1 MTALDPLKSVMA
13 LGNVDDTS
21 LALPS
26 RHKQLTGEQRVREQV
41 QTIKRTK
48 SRHLSSRSGSTSM
61 SPTSPLDDSVFV
73 DFAKSSTS
81 NGSVFLGNGYSKNH
95 IQEKSMN
102 KQSQSCVKKQTG
114 YHYERRYGGPVGALP
129 VGQRNTSR
137 SEPDL
142 VWRRS
147 VVQPSVPSQ
156 RMVSNKNSYVTRR
169 STSQYITGPALH
181 PQPLHLPNG
190 SAQTKMNGKING
202 KINGQVISSKTNIS
216 RTQSRPSMTESSSKI
231 KGHSGVNGNSVVTDI
246 TVKDA
251 VKFLSSEDEE
261 YQYCGASFIQ
271 HNTYNNDKAKEEV
284 LQLKGIPALVN
295 LVCSP
300 CSRVS
305 LTASAALRNLSFKND
320 STKEEIHHCGGI
332 TKAVEQLKASKS
344 VDLHKQLTGL
354 LWNLSSS
361 DNLRPDLLK
370 SALPVLMPDPAGP
383 QNTKSTERPEKDPD
397 VFYHATGCFRNLS
410 CAKQNS
416 RQFMRT
422 HPGLIDSLVSYVEK
436 CVAAEKPDDL
446 SVENCVCVLHNLTF
460 QLETEAPSVFKRINA
475 LANQSSKSQTQNSSS
490 SVGCFSSPSKAPEVE
505 RCFDYPSVEDPQ
517 PSGAGWLI
525 HSKTLSS
532 YLSLLKRSKR
542 EETLEACCGA
552 MRNLT
557 AHEGI
562 VFSVLSQIIVKNL
575 NGMQIITPLLRSS
588 KVNLQK
594 NMLTLVSNLM
604 KNPNL
609 QSAIGGKA
617 LPELLDLLRQGPS
630 GAHDS
635 DDNLALACQI
645 ASCLITKEPERN
657 KKHVNSSL
665 IKSLTDLSENRFMPK
680 SSKAAGVLLYKI
692 WSDKDLQSFLKKQGM
707 SKSSFV
713 NDITVAAYKS
723 AQVVD

>member
-1 MTALDPLKSVMA
+1 MTTLDPLKSVMA

-21 LALPS
+21 LAMPS

-48 SRHLSSRSGSTSM
+48 SRHFSSRSGSASM

-73 DFAKSSTS
+73 DSAKSSTS
-81 NGSVFLGNGYSKNH
+81 NGSVFFGNGYSKNH
-95 IQEKSMN
+95 IQEKNIN
-102 KQSQSCVKKQTG
+102 KQGLSSVKKHTSA

-147 VVQPSVPSQ
+147 VIQPSVPTQ
-156 RMVSNKNSYVTRR
+156 KVVSKQSNYVARR
-169 STSQYITGPALH
+169 STSQYITGSALH

-190 SAQTKMNGKING
+190 SAQTKMNGKM
-202 KINGQVISSKTNIS
+202 NGQVICNKTNIS

-231 KGHSGVNGNSVVTDI
+231 KGHSGMNGNSGVTDI
-246 TVKDA
+246 TMKEA
-251 VKFLSSEDEE
+251 VKFLSSNDEE
-261 YQYCGASFIQ
+261 YQYYGSSYIQ
-271 HNTYNNDKAKEEV
+271 HNTYDNDKAKEEV

-295 LVCSP
+295 LVSSP
-300 CSRVS
+300 SSRVS

-332 TKAVEQLKASKS
+332 TKIVEQLKASKS

-383 QNTKSTERPEKDPD
+383 RDAKSTEKPEKDPD
-397 VFYHATGCFRNLS
+397 VFYHSTGCFRNLS
-410 CAKQNS
+410 SAKQNS
-416 RQFMRT
+416 RQYMRT

-475 LANQSSKSQTQNSSS
+475 LANQSSKTQTQNSSS

-505 RCFDYPSVEDPQ
+505 PCFDYPSVEDPQ
-517 PSGAGWLI
+517 PSGAGWLF

-532 YLSLLKRSKR
+532 YLSLLKTSKR

-609 QSAIGGKA
+609 QSVIGGKA

-635 DDNLALACQI
+635 DDNLTLACQI
-645 ASCLITKEPERN
+645 ASYLITKEPERI
-657 KKHVNSSL
+657 KKHLNYNL
-665 IKSLTDLSENRFMPK
+665 IKSLTELSENRFMPK

-692 WSDKDLQSFLKKQGM
+692 WSDKDLQSFLKKQGR

-713 NDITVAAYKS
+713 NDTTVAAYKS